1 MIKINIVCPSF
12 TAEGN
17 NDDGTGDWR
26 LSGMLGSENTD
37 DEGENDDIVNDD
49 NWHRQQPAKI
59 QHISAQRTSTTMHK
73 HHIT

>member
-49 NWHRQQPAKI
+49 N
-59 QHISAQRTSTTMHK
+59 
-73 HHIT
+73 